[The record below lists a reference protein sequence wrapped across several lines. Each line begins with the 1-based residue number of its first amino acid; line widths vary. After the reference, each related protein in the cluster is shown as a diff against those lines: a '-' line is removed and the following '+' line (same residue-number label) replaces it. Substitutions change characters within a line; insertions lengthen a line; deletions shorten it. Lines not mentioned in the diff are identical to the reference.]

1 MKAQHFLDWMERAG
15 CNSAVAVGEALGL
28 ARETARK
35 LVADAKAG
43 RDVAVKRP
51 VALAMT
57 ALANNLRPWDEYN
70 R

>member
-1 MKAQHFLDWMERAG
+1 MKAQQFLDWMERAD
-15 CNSAVAVGEALGL
+15 CKSAVAVGEALGL

-43 RDVAVKRP
+43 KDVSVKRP

-57 ALANNLRPWDEYN
+57 ALANDLRPWNEYE